1 MTIDGYIINVSR
13 RIGISQTFNVSQA
26 DLTAEPAL
34 AAVGLGGAVNYFTNG
49 YDTSTKGID
58 FVGTWRTHLLDGSMT
73 WTLAYNYNHS
83 KVTHHDPGV
92 ISAAQ
97 IEDVAHL
104 APNHRATLSAN
115 WTQGPFALNA
125 RENYYGG
132 WVDAIDYCQTQA
144 PGSSNCST
152 PLTWQHFGA
161 KFTTDVDVSY
171 TFARMFTL
179 TIGANNLFNTYPDK
193 IANSGINPIYV
204 LTGSTADGQIYPRP
218 GGPFGIN
225 GGFYYAKLRVKLG
238 EGARVRAAACAGASA
253 AAPAGDA
260 NLPGRQRDRGRGGLP
275 GPAAATAASA
285 TAASARS
292 GARTRLTSSEPRI
305 KGRAAP
311 QGAALFLSAAA
322 MLKA

>member
-1 MTIDGYIINVSR
+1 
-13 RIGISQTFNVSQA
+13 
-26 DLTAEPAL
+26 
-34 AAVGLGGAVNYFTNG
+34 
-49 YDTSTKGID
+49 
-58 FVGTWRTHLLDGSMT
+58 
-73 WTLAYNYNHS
+73 
-83 KVTHHDPGV
+83 V

-115 WTQGPFALNA
+115 WTHGPLALNA
-125 RENYYGG
+125 RENYYGS

-144 PGSSNCST
+144 PGSSNCAT

-179 TIGANNLFNTYPDK
+179 TIGANNLFNTYPDR

-238 EGARVRAAACAGASA
+238 EGARVRAAPPPVVLPPPPPATQTCPDGSVIAVGAACPPPPPPPPAPPPPPP
-253 AAPAGDA
+253 APA
-260 NLPGRQRDRGRGGLP
+260 PERG
-275 GPAAATAASA
+275 
-285 TAASARS
+285 
-292 GARTRLTSSEPRI
+292 
-305 KGRAAP
+305 
-311 QGAALFLSAAA
+311 
-322 MLKA
+322 